1 MFSLQRYA
9 EFVARRPRTML
20 AAVAALTAFVAWGVG
35 KLRADFNLE
44 TSLPANHPFVRI
56 DRAIR
61 QQFGGRNTVLVAIV
75 PREGDVWRP
84 EVLEV
89 VRAATMAALRLKDVM
104 AQNVVSLAAPAV
116 RYVEDRGDRIEV
128 EYLMRETPPTPDEVA
143 RLRERVE
150 SDPQLR
156 GMLVTPDN
164 RAALLIVDFW
174 DQARALDLGKE
185 VLTLA
190 EPFREQPVDFYFA
203 GEPIVAVMNE
213 EQSRE
218 VGWRIPLTF
227 AVIAVMLLA
236 SFRNVQG
243 MFVPMLTATLS
254 TLWGLGLMGH
264 TGIVVDTW
272 NVATPILLI
281 AIAAGHSAQMLKR
294 YTEEVARCAD
304 NRAAVV
310 ASTVAIGPV
319 MIAAG
324 SVAALG
330 FASLALIGVP
340 AITGFGLACA
350 YGIASAVFL
359 EMTFIPALRTLL
371 PPPRNPLPKSVVVE
385 RILRVLRNAILYRGG
400 LRVLAGTAAVLL
412 LGAVGVGR
420 IRTYGST
427 REYMPRD
434 SLARRHLEEIEKH
447 FPGAYTMTILY
458 QGNPGDMERVEVL
471 RHMDGLRAEL
481 ERTGL
486 VWRTSSVVDLVK
498 SLNKTL
504 NADAKGAY
512 VLPNDQETVKQLLF
526 LGTSPAF
533 ERFVDRSNSK
543 AVLMA
548 YLRDDDSALVGPLV
562 RGAQEWV
569 RRNPP
574 PAGVEVLIAGG
585 AGPTV
590 LAANEHMTYAKIVNI
605 AVILA
610 TIYGVSSAM
619 MRSALGGLYVITPI
633 VIAVF
638 LLFGLLGWTGIRLDM
653 GSAAIIAMA
662 AGVGADY
669 AIYFLYR
676 FREERRRAASDAEAL
691 ERTLHT
697 SGRAVM
703 FVAGAIGAGFGV
715 IGFSKFL
722 GLHLFGTLMPTA
734 MVLSC
739 LAALSV
745 MPVMILRTR
754 PRFVFEGRPPT
765 DQVCG
770 PGPRCAPAERR
781 LGSGTGVASAKV
793 ARDPRL

>member
-1 MFSLQRYA
+1 MISLQRYA
-9 EFVARRPRTML
+9 EFLTRRPWIVL
-20 AAVAALTAFVAWGVG
+20 GLVAMLTALVASGIG
-35 KLRADFNLE
+35 KLRVHFNLE

-56 DRAIR
+56 DHTIR
-61 QQFGGRNTVLVAIV
+61 RQFGGRNTVLVAIV

-104 AQNVVSLAAPAV
+104 GQNVVSLAAPAV

-128 EYLMRETPPTPDEVA
+128 EYLMRETPRTAEEIA
-143 RLRERVE
+143 RLRQRVE

-174 DQARALDLGKE
+174 DQASGLDLGKE

-190 EPFREQPVDFYFA
+190 EPFRGQPVDFYFT
-203 GEPIVAVMNE
+203 GEPIVALMNE

-218 VGWRIPLTF
+218 VGWRIPVTF
-227 AVIAVMLLA
+227 AVIAAMLLA

-294 YTEEVARCAD
+294 YTEEVAARGD
-304 NRAAVV
+304 NRAAVIS
-310 ASTVAIGPV
+310 STAAIGPV

-330 FASLALIGVP
+330 FASLGLIGVP

-385 RILRVLRNAILYRGG
+385 RILHVLRFGILYRRG
-400 LRVLAGTAAVLL
+400 LFVLAGAGAVLL
-412 LGAVGVGR
+412 LGAAGVGR

-434 SLARRHLEEIEKH
+434 SMARRHLEEIEKH
-447 FPGAYTMTILY
+447 FPGAFTMTILY
-458 QGNPGDMERVEVL
+458 QGNPGDMERLEVL

-481 ERTGL
+481 ERNGL
-486 VWRTSSVVDLVK
+486 VWRTASVVDLVK

-504 NADAKGAY
+504 NPDAQGAY
-512 VLPNDQETVKQLLF
+512 VLPENQETVKQLLF
-526 LGTSPAF
+526 LGASPAF

-569 RRNPP
+569 RQNPAP
-574 PAGVEVLIAGG
+574 PGVEVLIAGG

-610 TIYGVSSAM
+610 TIYAISSLM
-619 MRSALGGLYVITPI
+619 MRSPLGGLYVITPI
-633 VIAVF
+633 VVAVF

-653 GSAAIIAMA
+653 GSAAVIAMA

-676 FREERRRAASDAEAL
+676 FREERRRAASDAEAM
-691 ERTLHT
+691 ERTLQT

-715 IGFSKFL
+715 MGFSKFL

-739 LAALSV
+739 LAAISV
-745 MPVMILRTR
+745 MPVLILRMR
-754 PRFVFEGRPPT
+754 PRFVFEARVLA
-765 DQVCG
+765 DAV
-770 PGPRCAPAERR
+770 PGEKPRRALLPA
-781 LGSGTGVASAKV
+781 GSGVGTGAAEA
-793 ARDPRL
+793 ARDPHP